1 MLKQKDDY
9 FIYNK
14 EYNCWMHRTPLK
26 CIINPI
32 LRFIQFY
39 TNKPFVIYSECEEID
54 GKWHFIKYGFG
65 RIEYVHRIFRKTKRL

>member
-9 FIYNK
+9 FVYSK

-32 LRFIQFY
+32 LRFIQFW
-39 TNKPFVIYSECEEID
+39 TNKPFVIYFECEEID
-54 GKWHFIKYGFG
+54 GRWYFIKYGFG
-65 RIEYVHRIFRKTKRL
+65 RIEYVHRIFHKIKRA

>member
-14 EYNCWMHRTPLK
+14 EYDCWTHRTPLK

-65 RIEYVHRIFRKTKRL
+65 RIEYVHRIFHKIKRL

>member
-14 EYNCWMHRTPLK
+14 EYDCWMHRTPLK

-39 TNKPFVIYSECEEID
+39 TNKPFVIYSECEEVD

-65 RIEYVHRIFRKTKRL
+65 RIEYVHRTFHKIKRL